1 MLKRT
6 TAECW
11 HDVSRAQHNQALDF
25 LIRIMGTAVCFL
37 GRMDWVAQAMDQG
50 RITAL
55 AKS

>member
-1 MLKRT
+1 MLTRT

-11 HDVSRAQHNQALDF
+11 YDVSQAQHNQALDF
-25 LIRIMGTAVCFL
+25 LIRYMGTAVCFL

-50 RITAL
+50 RISAL